1 MIQFHLFYYTVASRV
16 GTPRICQVC
25 VRPKPQADLSPF
37 ANCVG
42 APSPK
47 GEGNAARLYRA
58 NSPFLLVKG
67 AGGLVGKGTSLLIPM
82 EPDHEFRKQVKDALE
97 HLYDTA
103 YLETHPLLSQFPNP
117 ATDSRLTR
125 AQKLRSLLK
134 ETIEALRP
142 QEGSPTGSPEW
153 RSYLALRHRYV
164 QGMSPGETEIE
175 LGISLRQLQRELHK
189 GLDAATTHL
198 WEKRSTAPALG
209 LEAAHELKD
218 ELNQW
223 EISRQNCA
231 VRTLLDDTL
240 WICKPLLDER
250 HVTMQIDLPVSL
262 GPVFVDATLT
272 RQALFKIL
280 RVLLKTCNNGILNC
294 LAREQECATEIV
306 LQCQAQGGFETEED
320 WKVAQMICEQHGNPL
335 TTRAL
340 DGGIQVV
347 LRLPRAS
354 QPRVLMIDDNAALH
368 QLFERYLAPH
378 HYQVI
383 HAHSGPEGLQL
394 AADGRPDI
402 ITLDVMM
409 PNVDGWQVLRELVA
423 NPQTAAIPVVVC
435 SVLKE
440 PELAHSLGARA
451 FLKKPVERLELV
463 TTLARL
469 LSSANPAGAAP
480 QSAPAGS

>member
-1 MIQFHLFYYTVASRV
+1 
-16 GTPRICQVC
+16 
-25 VRPKPQADLSPF
+25 
-37 ANCVG
+37 
-42 APSPK
+42 
-47 GEGNAARLYRA
+47 
-58 NSPFLLVKG
+58 
-67 AGGLVGKGTSLLIPM
+67 M
-82 EPDHEFRKQVKDALE
+82 EPDNEFRKQVKDALE

-142 QEGSPTGSPEW
+142 QEGSPVGSPEW
-153 RSYLALRHRYV
+153 RSYLALRYRFV
-164 QGMSPGETEIE
+164 QGMSPGEAEIE

-189 GLDAATTHL
+189 GLDAAATHL
-198 WEKRSTAPALG
+198 WEKRSPAPAPPQ
-209 LEAAHELKD
+209 EAAKELRD
-218 ELNQW
+218 ELSQW
-223 EISRQNCA
+223 EISRQNCE

-240 WICKPLLDER
+240 WMCKPLLDER
-250 HVTMQIDLPVSL
+250 HVTTQVDLPANL
-262 GPVFVDATLT
+262 APVFVDATLT
-272 RQALFKIL
+272 RQALFKVL
-280 RVLLKTCNNGILNC
+280 RVLAKSCRDETLNC
-294 LAREQECATEIV
+294 RAREEERAIEIV

-320 WKVAQMICEQHGNPL
+320 WKVAQVICEQQGSPL
-335 TTRAL
+335 TTKAL

-354 QPRVLMIDDNAALH
+354 QPRVLVIDDNAALH

-383 HAHSGPEGLQL
+383 HARSGPEGLQL
-394 AADGRPDI
+394 AVERRPDA

-423 NPQTAAIPVVVC
+423 NPQTAAIPIVVC

-440 PELAHSLGARA
+440 PELALSLGARA
-451 FLKKPVERLELV
+451 FLNKPVERLELV

-469 LSSANPAGAAP
+469 LSSAAPSAAAP
-480 QSAPAGS
+480 QSAPEGS